1 MSNLDK
7 LRAKNKA
14 AQEMKAQNQAKKS
27 ENLVDDIIQSGIS
40 YEEASGDD
48 SQNVNQ
54 KENQNEKNTEE
65 IVKDV
70 INEKIEEDE
79 KKVLATESPE
89 RVLNDEERNNV
100 SMEAENT
107 VEPPLNASEGKM
119 AKRTAKEATKGRRNT
134 KTSEEQ
140 QTIKAAISLVASKK
154 ENKSVRKSFLIKES
168 SNEKLKILA
177 DQLGTS
183 ENDVIN
189 QILES
194 VLSDVE

>member
-27 ENLVDDIIQSGIS
+27 ENLVDDIIQSGVS
-40 YEEASGDD
+40 YEEASNDETKKETVTAED
-48 SQNVNQ
+48 ATENVQTVNPE
-54 KENQNEKNTEE
+54 ENETKVPVAESPKQPSNEDEGKDVGVEEKN
-65 IVKDV
+65 
-70 INEKIEEDE
+70 
-79 KKVLATESPE
+79 A
-89 RVLNDEERNNV
+89 
-100 SMEAENT
+100 
-107 VEPPLNASEGKM
+107 VEPPLNASEGKTTKKL
-119 AKRTAKEATKGRRNT
+119 ARETTKSRKSTKGA
-134 KTSEEQ
+134 EEQ
-140 QTIKAAISLVASKK
+140 QTIKAAISLVASRR

>member
-27 ENLVDDIIQSGIS
+27 ENLVDDIIQSGVS
-40 YEEASGDD
+40 YEEASNDEAK
-48 SQNVNQ
+48 
-54 KENQNEKNTEE
+54 KETVTAENITENTEN
-65 IVKDV
+65 VK
-70 INEKIEEDE
+70 KEENE
-79 KKVLATESPE
+79 KKVPVTESPKQPINE
-89 RVLNDEERNNV
+89 GQGKDVSIEE
-100 SMEAENT
+100 ENA

-119 AKRTAKEATKGRRNT
+119 TKKPSREAVKSKKSTKGA
-134 KTSEEQ
+134 EEQ
-140 QTIKAAISLVASKK
+140 QTIKAAISLVASRR

>member
-14 AQEMKAQNQAKKS
+14 AQEMKAQNQVKKS
-27 ENLVDDIIQSGIS
+27 ENLVDDIIQSGMS
-40 YEEASGDD
+40 YEEASNDE
-48 SQNVNQ
+48 SKKETVTAENTTENVENIKK
-54 KENQNEKNTEE
+54 KEN
-65 IVKDV
+65 
-70 INEKIEEDE
+70 E
-79 KKVLATESPE
+79 KKVPVTESSKQPINE
-89 RVLNDEERNNV
+89 GQGKDVSVEE
-100 SMEAENT
+100 ENA
-107 VEPPLNASEGKM
+107 VETPLNASEGKTT
-119 AKRTAKEATKGRRNT
+119 KKPSREAVKSKKSTKGA
-134 KTSEEQ
+134 EEQ
-140 QTIKAAISLVASKK
+140 QTIKAAISLVASRR

>member
-27 ENLVDDIIQSGIS
+27 ENLVDDIIQSGVS
-40 YEEASGDD
+40 YEEASNDEAK
-48 SQNVNQ
+48 
-54 KENQNEKNTEE
+54 KETVTAEDITENTEN
-65 IVKDV
+65 VK
-70 INEKIEEDE
+70 EEENE
-79 KKVLATESPE
+79 KKVPAAESSKQPINE
-89 RVLNDEERNNV
+89 GQGKDVSIEEKN
-100 SMEAENT
+100 A
-107 VEPPLNASEGKM
+107 VETPLNASEGKM
-119 AKRTAKEATKGRRNT
+119 TKKPSREAVKSKKSTKGA
-134 KTSEEQ
+134 EEQ
-140 QTIKAAISLVASKK
+140 QTIKAAISLVASRR

>member
-27 ENLVDDIIQSGIS
+27 ENLVDDIIQSGVS
-40 YEEASGDD
+40 YEEASNDEAKKETVTAENTTE
-48 SQNVNQ
+48 NVENIK
-54 KENQNEKNTEE
+54 KEEN
-65 IVKDV
+65 
-70 INEKIEEDE
+70 E
-79 KKVLATESPE
+79 KKVPVTESSKQPINE
-89 RVLNDEERNNV
+89 GQGKDVSVEE
-100 SMEAENT
+100 ENA
-107 VEPPLNASEGKM
+107 VETPLNVSEGKTT
-119 AKRTAKEATKGRRNT
+119 KKPSREAVKSKKSTKGA
-134 KTSEEQ
+134 EEQ
-140 QTIKAAISLVASKK
+140 QTIKAAISLVASRR

>member
-27 ENLVDDIIQSGIS
+27 ENLVDDIIQSGVS
-40 YEEASGDD
+40 YEEASNDEAKKETVTAENTTE
-48 SQNVNQ
+48 NVENIK
-54 KENQNEKNTEE
+54 KEEN
-65 IVKDV
+65 
-70 INEKIEEDE
+70 E
-79 KKVLATESPE
+79 KKVPVTESSKQPINE
-89 RVLNDEERNNV
+89 GQGKDISVEE
-100 SMEAENT
+100 ENA
-107 VEPPLNASEGKM
+107 VETPLNASEGKTT
-119 AKRTAKEATKGRRNT
+119 KKPSREAVKSKKSTKGA
-134 KTSEEQ
+134 EEQ
-140 QTIKAAISLVASKK
+140 QTIKAAISLVASRR

>member
-27 ENLVDDIIQSGIS
+27 ENLVDDIIQSGVS
-40 YEEASGDD
+40 YEEASNDEAK
-48 SQNVNQ
+48 
-54 KENQNEKNTEE
+54 KETVTAENITENTEN
-65 IVKDV
+65 VK
-70 INEKIEEDE
+70 KEENE
-79 KKVLATESPE
+79 KKVPVTESPKQPINE
-89 RVLNDEERNNV
+89 GQDKDVSIEE
-100 SMEAENT
+100 ENA
-107 VEPPLNASEGKM
+107 VETPLNASEGKM
-119 AKRTAKEATKGRRNT
+119 TKKPSREAVKSKKSTKGA
-134 KTSEEQ
+134 EEQ
-140 QTIKAAISLVASKK
+140 QTIKAAISLVASRR

>member
-27 ENLVDDIIQSGIS
+27 ENLVDDIIQSGVS
-40 YEEASGDD
+40 YEEASNDD
-48 SQNVNQ
+48 AKKETVTAENITENAENVK
-54 KENQNEKNTEE
+54 KEEN
-65 IVKDV
+65 
-70 INEKIEEDE
+70 E
-79 KKVLATESPE
+79 KKVPVTEGSKQPINE
-89 RVLNDEERNNV
+89 DQGKDVSIEEKN
-100 SMEAENT
+100 A
-107 VEPPLNASEGKM
+107 VETPLNASEGKM
-119 AKRTAKEATKGRRNT
+119 TKRPSREAVKSKKSTKGA
-134 KTSEEQ
+134 EEQ
-140 QTIKAAISLVASKK
+140 QTIKAAISLVASRR

>member
-27 ENLVDDIIQSGIS
+27 ENLVDDIIQSGVS
-40 YEEASGDD
+40 YEEASNDEAK
-48 SQNVNQ
+48 
-54 KENQNEKNTEE
+54 KETVTAENITENTEN
-65 IVKDV
+65 VK
-70 INEKIEEDE
+70 KEENE
-79 KKVLATESPE
+79 KKVPVTENPKQPINEGQGKDVSI
-89 RVLNDEERNNV
+89 EEKN
-100 SMEAENT
+100 A
-107 VEPPLNASEGKM
+107 VETPLNASEGKM
-119 AKRTAKEATKGRRNT
+119 TKKPSREAVKSKKSTKGA
-134 KTSEEQ
+134 EEQ
-140 QTIKAAISLVASKK
+140 QTIKAAISLVASRR

>member
-27 ENLVDDIIQSGIS
+27 ENLVDDIIQSGVS
-40 YEEASGDD
+40 YEEASNDEAKKETVTAENITEN
-48 SQNVNQ
+48 SENVK
-54 KENQNEKNTEE
+54 KEENVEKVPVIESSKQPINEGQGKDVSIEEKN
-65 IVKDV
+65 
-70 INEKIEEDE
+70 
-79 KKVLATESPE
+79 A
-89 RVLNDEERNNV
+89 
-100 SMEAENT
+100 
-107 VEPPLNASEGKM
+107 VETPLNASEGKM
-119 AKRTAKEATKGRRNT
+119 TKKPSREAIKSKKSTKGA
-134 KTSEEQ
+134 EEQ
-140 QTIKAAISLVASKK
+140 QTIKAAISLVASRR

>member
-27 ENLVDDIIQSGIS
+27 ENLVDDIIQSGVS
-40 YEEASGDD
+40 YEEASNDEVKKETVTAENITENAE
-48 SQNVNQ
+48 NVK
-54 KENQNEKNTEE
+54 KEEN
-65 IVKDV
+65 
-70 INEKIEEDE
+70 E
-79 KKVLATESPE
+79 KKVPATESSKQPINE
-89 RVLNDEERNNV
+89 GQGKDVSIEEKN
-100 SMEAENT
+100 A
-107 VEPPLNASEGKM
+107 VETPLNASEGKM
-119 AKRTAKEATKGRRNT
+119 TKKPSREAVKSKKSTKGA
-134 KTSEEQ
+134 EEQ
-140 QTIKAAISLVASKK
+140 QTIKAAISLVASRR

>member
-27 ENLVDDIIQSGIS
+27 ENLVDDIIQSGVS
-40 YEEASGDD
+40 YEEASNDEAK
-48 SQNVNQ
+48 
-54 KENQNEKNTEE
+54 KETVTAEDITENTEN
-65 IVKDV
+65 VK
-70 INEKIEEDE
+70 EEE
-79 KKVLATESPE
+79 NGKKVLVTENPKQPINEGQGKDVSI
-89 RVLNDEERNNV
+89 EEKD
-100 SMEAENT
+100 A
-107 VEPPLNASEGKM
+107 VETPLNASEGKM
-119 AKRTAKEATKGRRNT
+119 TKKPSREAVKSKKSTKGA
-134 KTSEEQ
+134 EEQ
-140 QTIKAAISLVASKK
+140 QTIKAAISLVASRR

>member
-27 ENLVDDIIQSGIS
+27 ENLVDDIIQSGVS
-40 YEEASGDD
+40 YEEASNDEAK
-48 SQNVNQ
+48 
-54 KENQNEKNTEE
+54 KETVTAENITENTEN
-65 IVKDV
+65 VK
-70 INEKIEEDE
+70 KEENE
-79 KKVLATESPE
+79 KKVPVTESPKQPINE
-89 RVLNDEERNNV
+89 GQGKDVSIEE
-100 SMEAENT
+100 ENA

-119 AKRTAKEATKGRRNT
+119 TKKPSREAVKSKKSTKGA
-134 KTSEEQ
+134 EEQ
-140 QTIKAAISLVASKK
+140 QTIKAAISLVASRR

-168 SNEKLKILA
+168 SNEKSKILA

>member
-14 AQEMKAQNQAKKS
+14 AQEMKAQNQVKKS
-27 ENLVDDIIQSGIS
+27 ENLVDDIIQSGMS
-40 YEEASGDD
+40 YEEASNDE
-48 SQNVNQ
+48 SK
-54 KENQNEKNTEE
+54 KETVTAENTTENAENIKKEE
-65 IVKDV
+65 
-70 INEKIEEDE
+70 NE
-79 KKVLATESPE
+79 KKVPATESSKQPINE
-89 RVLNDEERNNV
+89 GQGKDVSVEE
-100 SMEAENT
+100 ENA
-107 VEPPLNASEGKM
+107 VETPLDTSEGKTT
-119 AKRTAKEATKGRRNT
+119 KKPSREAVKSKKSTKGA
-134 KTSEEQ
+134 EEQ
-140 QTIKAAISLVASKK
+140 QTIKAAISLVASRR

>member
-27 ENLVDDIIQSGIS
+27 ENLVDDIIQSGVS
-40 YEEASGDD
+40 YEEASNDEAK
-48 SQNVNQ
+48 
-54 KENQNEKNTEE
+54 KETVTAEDITENTEN
-65 IVKDV
+65 VK
-70 INEKIEEDE
+70 EEE
-79 KKVLATESPE
+79 NGKKVLVTENPKQPINEGQGKDVSI
-89 RVLNDEERNNV
+89 EE
-100 SMEAENT
+100 ENA

-119 AKRTAKEATKGRRNT
+119 TKKPSREAVKSKKSTKGA
-134 KTSEEQ
+134 EEQ
-140 QTIKAAISLVASKK
+140 QTIKAAISLVASRR

>member
-27 ENLVDDIIQSGIS
+27 ENLVDDIIQSGVS
-40 YEEASGDD
+40 YEEASNDEAK
-48 SQNVNQ
+48 
-54 KENQNEKNTEE
+54 KETVTAENITENTEN
-65 IVKDV
+65 VK
-70 INEKIEEDE
+70 KEENE
-79 KKVLATESPE
+79 KKVPATESSKQPINE
-89 RVLNDEERNNV
+89 GQGKDVSIEEKN
-100 SMEAENT
+100 A
-107 VEPPLNASEGKM
+107 VETPLNASEGKM
-119 AKRTAKEATKGRRNT
+119 TKKPSREAVKSKKSTKGA
-134 KTSEEQ
+134 EEQ
-140 QTIKAAISLVASKK
+140 QTIKAAISLVANRR

>member
-27 ENLVDDIIQSGIS
+27 ENLVDDIIQSGVS
-40 YEEASGDD
+40 YEEASNDEAKKETVTVENTTE
-48 SQNVNQ
+48 NVENIK
-54 KENQNEKNTEE
+54 KEEN
-65 IVKDV
+65 
-70 INEKIEEDE
+70 E
-79 KKVLATESPE
+79 KKVPVTESSKQPINE
-89 RVLNDEERNNV
+89 DQGKDVSVEE
-100 SMEAENT
+100 ENA
-107 VEPPLNASEGKM
+107 VETPLNASEGKTT
-119 AKRTAKEATKGRRNT
+119 KKPSREAVKSKKSTKGA
-134 KTSEEQ
+134 EEQ
-140 QTIKAAISLVASKK
+140 QTIKAAISLVASRR

>member
-27 ENLVDDIIQSGIS
+27 ENLVDDIIQSGVS
-40 YEEASGDD
+40 YEEASNDEAKKETVTAENTTE
-48 SQNVNQ
+48 NVENIK
-54 KENQNEKNTEE
+54 KEEN
-65 IVKDV
+65 
-70 INEKIEEDE
+70 E
-79 KKVLATESPE
+79 KKVPATESSKQPINE
-89 RVLNDEERNNV
+89 DQGKDVSTEE
-100 SMEAENT
+100 ENA
-107 VEPPLNASEGKM
+107 VETPLNASEGKTT
-119 AKRTAKEATKGRRNT
+119 KKPSREAVKSKKSTKGA
-134 KTSEEQ
+134 EEQ
-140 QTIKAAISLVASKK
+140 QTIKAAISLVASRR

>member
-14 AQEMKAQNQAKKS
+14 AQEMKAQNQVKKS
-27 ENLVDDIIQSGIS
+27 ENLVDDIIQSGVS
-40 YEEASGDD
+40 YEEASNDEAKKETVTAENTTE
-48 SQNVNQ
+48 NVENIK
-54 KENQNEKNTEE
+54 KEEN
-65 IVKDV
+65 
-70 INEKIEEDE
+70 E
-79 KKVLATESPE
+79 KKVPVTESSKQPINE
-89 RVLNDEERNNV
+89 GQGKDVSVEE
-100 SMEAENT
+100 ENA
-107 VEPPLNASEGKM
+107 VETPLNASEGKTT
-119 AKRTAKEATKGRRNT
+119 KKPSREAVKSKKSTKGA
-134 KTSEEQ
+134 EEQ
-140 QTIKAAISLVASKK
+140 QTIKAAISLVASRR

>member
-27 ENLVDDIIQSGIS
+27 ENLVDDIIQSGVS
-40 YEEASGDD
+40 YEEASNDEAKKETVTAENTTE
-48 SQNVNQ
+48 NVENIK
-54 KENQNEKNTEE
+54 KEEN
-65 IVKDV
+65 
-70 INEKIEEDE
+70 E
-79 KKVLATESPE
+79 KKVPVTESSKQPINE
-89 RVLNDEERNNV
+89 GQGKDVSVEE
-100 SMEAENT
+100 ENA
-107 VEPPLNASEGKM
+107 VEPPLNASEGKTT
-119 AKRTAKEATKGRRNT
+119 KKPSREAVKSKKSTKGA
-134 KTSEEQ
+134 EEQ
-140 QTIKAAISLVASKK
+140 QTIKAAISLVASRR

>member
-27 ENLVDDIIQSGIS
+27 ENLVDDIIQSGVS
-40 YEEASGDD
+40 YEEASNDEPK
-48 SQNVNQ
+48 
-54 KENQNEKNTEE
+54 KETVTAENTTENTEN
-65 IVKDV
+65 IK
-70 INEKIEEDE
+70 KEENE
-79 KKVLATESPE
+79 KKVPVTESSKQPINE
-89 RVLNDEERNNV
+89 DQGKDVSVEE
-100 SMEAENT
+100 ENA
-107 VEPPLNASEGKM
+107 VETPLNASEGKTT
-119 AKRTAKEATKGRRNT
+119 KKPSREAVKSKKSTKGA
-134 KTSEEQ
+134 EEQ
-140 QTIKAAISLVASKK
+140 QTIKAAISLVASRR

>member
-27 ENLVDDIIQSGIS
+27 ENLVDDIIQSGVS
-40 YEEASGDD
+40 YEEASNDETKNETD
-48 SQNVNQ
+48 TVEKTTENVQTINIE
-54 KENQNEKNTEE
+54 ENETKVPVVESPKQPSNEVEA
-65 IVKDV
+65 KDV
-70 INEKIEEDE
+70 NVED
-79 KKVLATESPE
+79 KNAV
-89 RVLNDEERNNV
+89 
-100 SMEAENT
+100 EA
-107 VEPPLNASEGKM
+107 PLNASEGK
-119 AKRTAKEATKGRRNT
+119 TAKKTVKETTKSRKNT
-134 KTSEEQ
+134 KTEEQ
-140 QTIKAAISLVASKK
+140 QTIKAAISLVASRR

>member
-14 AQEMKAQNQAKKS
+14 AQEMKAQNQVKKS
-27 ENLVDDIIQSGIS
+27 ENLVDDIIQSGVS
-40 YEEASGDD
+40 YEEASNDD
-48 SQNVNQ
+48 AKKETVTAETITENAENVK
-54 KENQNEKNTEE
+54 KEEN
-65 IVKDV
+65 
-70 INEKIEEDE
+70 E
-79 KKVLATESPE
+79 KKVPVTEGSKQPINE
-89 RVLNDEERNNV
+89 DQGKDVSIEEKN
-100 SMEAENT
+100 A
-107 VEPPLNASEGKM
+107 VETPLNASEGKM
-119 AKRTAKEATKGRRNT
+119 TKKPSREAVKSKKSTKGA
-134 KTSEEQ
+134 EEQ
-140 QTIKAAISLVASKK
+140 QTIKAAISLVASRR

>member
-14 AQEMKAQNQAKKS
+14 AQEMKAQNQVKKS
-27 ENLVDDIIQSGIS
+27 ENLVDDIIQSGMS
-40 YEEASGDD
+40 YEEASNDE
-48 SQNVNQ
+48 SKKETVTAENTTENVENIK
-54 KENQNEKNTEE
+54 KEEN
-65 IVKDV
+65 
-70 INEKIEEDE
+70 E
-79 KKVLATESPE
+79 KKVPVTESSKQPINE
-89 RVLNDEERNNV
+89 DQGKDVSVEE
-100 SMEAENT
+100 ENA
-107 VEPPLNASEGKM
+107 VETPLNASEGKTT
-119 AKRTAKEATKGRRNT
+119 KKPSREAVKSKKSTKGA
-134 KTSEEQ
+134 EEQ
-140 QTIKAAISLVASKK
+140 QTIKAAISLVASRR

>member
-27 ENLVDDIIQSGIS
+27 ENLVDDIIQSGVS
-40 YEEASGDD
+40 YEEASNDEAK
-48 SQNVNQ
+48 
-54 KENQNEKNTEE
+54 KETVTAEDITENTEN
-65 IVKDV
+65 VK
-70 INEKIEEDE
+70 EEE
-79 KKVLATESPE
+79 NGKKVLVTENPKQPINEGQGKDVSI
-89 RVLNDEERNNV
+89 EE
-100 SMEAENT
+100 ENA

-119 AKRTAKEATKGRRNT
+119 TKKPSREAVKSKKSTKGA
-134 KTSEEQ
+134 EEQ
-140 QTIKAAISLVASKK
+140 QTIKAAISLVASRR

-194 VLSDVE
+194 VLSDI

>member
-27 ENLVDDIIQSGIS
+27 ENLVDDIIQSGVS
-40 YEEASGDD
+40 YEEASNDEEKKETVTAENTTE
-48 SQNVNQ
+48 NVENIK
-54 KENQNEKNTEE
+54 KEEN
-65 IVKDV
+65 
-70 INEKIEEDE
+70 E
-79 KKVLATESPE
+79 KKVPVTESSKQPINE
-89 RVLNDEERNNV
+89 DQGKDVSVEE
-100 SMEAENT
+100 ENA
-107 VEPPLNASEGKM
+107 VETPLNASEGKTT
-119 AKRTAKEATKGRRNT
+119 KKPSREAVKSKKSTKGA
-134 KTSEEQ
+134 EEQ
-140 QTIKAAISLVASKK
+140 QTIKAAISLVASRR

>member
-27 ENLVDDIIQSGIS
+27 ENLVDDIIQSGMS
-40 YEEASGDD
+40 YEEASNDE
-48 SQNVNQ
+48 SK
-54 KENQNEKNTEE
+54 KETVTAENTTENAENIKKEE
-65 IVKDV
+65 
-70 INEKIEEDE
+70 NE
-79 KKVLATESPE
+79 KKVPVTESSKQPINE
-89 RVLNDEERNNV
+89 GQGKDVSVEE
-100 SMEAENT
+100 ENA
-107 VEPPLNASEGKM
+107 VETPLNASEGKTT
-119 AKRTAKEATKGRRNT
+119 KKPSREAVKSKKSTKGA
-134 KTSEEQ
+134 EEQ
-140 QTIKAAISLVASKK
+140 QTIKAAISLVASRR

>member
-14 AQEMKAQNQAKKS
+14 AQEMKAQNQVKKS
-27 ENLVDDIIQSGIS
+27 ENLVDDIIQSGVS
-40 YEEASGDD
+40 YEEASNDE
-48 SQNVNQ
+48 SK
-54 KENQNEKNTEE
+54 KETVTAENTTENAENIKKEE
-65 IVKDV
+65 
-70 INEKIEEDE
+70 NE
-79 KKVLATESPE
+79 KKVPVTESSKQPINE
-89 RVLNDEERNNV
+89 GQGKDVSVEE
-100 SMEAENT
+100 ENA
-107 VEPPLNASEGKM
+107 VETPLNASEGKTT
-119 AKRTAKEATKGRRNT
+119 KKPSREAVKSKKSTKGA
-134 KTSEEQ
+134 EEQ
-140 QTIKAAISLVASKK
+140 QTIKAAISLVASRR

>member
-27 ENLVDDIIQSGIS
+27 ENLVDDIIQSGVS
-40 YEEASGDD
+40 YEEASNDEAK
-48 SQNVNQ
+48 
-54 KENQNEKNTEE
+54 KETVTAENTTENAENIKKEE
-65 IVKDV
+65 
-70 INEKIEEDE
+70 NE
-79 KKVLATESPE
+79 KKVPVTESSKQPINE
-89 RVLNDEERNNV
+89 GQGKDISVEE
-100 SMEAENT
+100 ENA
-107 VEPPLNASEGKM
+107 VETPLNASEGKTT
-119 AKRTAKEATKGRRNT
+119 KKPSREAVKSKKSTKGA
-134 KTSEEQ
+134 EEQ
-140 QTIKAAISLVASKK
+140 QTIKAAISLVASRR

>member
-27 ENLVDDIIQSGIS
+27 ENLVDDIIQSGVS
-40 YEEASGDD
+40 YEEASNDEAK
-48 SQNVNQ
+48 
-54 KENQNEKNTEE
+54 KETVTAENTTENIENIKKEE
-65 IVKDV
+65 
-70 INEKIEEDE
+70 NE
-79 KKVLATESPE
+79 KKVPVTESSKQPINE
-89 RVLNDEERNNV
+89 GQGKDVSVEE
-100 SMEAENT
+100 ENA
-107 VEPPLNASEGKM
+107 VETPLNASEGKTT
-119 AKRTAKEATKGRRNT
+119 KKPSREAVKSKKSTKGA
-134 KTSEEQ
+134 EEQ
-140 QTIKAAISLVASKK
+140 QTIKAAISLVASRR

>member
-27 ENLVDDIIQSGIS
+27 ENLVDDIIQSGVS
-40 YEEASGDD
+40 YEEASNDD
-48 SQNVNQ
+48 AKKETVTAENITENAENVK
-54 KENQNEKNTEE
+54 KEEN
-65 IVKDV
+65 
-70 INEKIEEDE
+70 E
-79 KKVLATESPE
+79 KKVPVTEGSKQPINE
-89 RVLNDEERNNV
+89 DQGKDVSIEEKN
-100 SMEAENT
+100 A
-107 VEPPLNASEGKM
+107 VETPLNASEGKM
-119 AKRTAKEATKGRRNT
+119 TKKPSREAVKSKKSTKGA
-134 KTSEEQ
+134 EEQ
-140 QTIKAAISLVASKK
+140 QTIKAAISLVASRR

>member
-27 ENLVDDIIQSGIS
+27 ENLVDDIIQSGVS
-40 YEEASGDD
+40 YEEASNDEAKKETVTAE
-48 SQNVNQ
+48 NVTENAENVK
-54 KENQNEKNTEE
+54 KEEN
-65 IVKDV
+65 
-70 INEKIEEDE
+70 E
-79 KKVLATESPE
+79 KKVPVTENPKQPINEGQGKDVSI
-89 RVLNDEERNNV
+89 EEKD
-100 SMEAENT
+100 A

-119 AKRTAKEATKGRRNT
+119 TKKPSREAVKSKKSTKGA
-134 KTSEEQ
+134 EEQ
-140 QTIKAAISLVASKK
+140 QTIKAAISLVASRR

>member
-27 ENLVDDIIQSGIS
+27 ENLVDDIIQSGVS
-40 YEEASGDD
+40 YEEASNDEAKKETVTAE
-48 SQNVNQ
+48 NT
-54 KENQNEKNTEE
+54 KENAENIKKEE
-65 IVKDV
+65 
-70 INEKIEEDE
+70 NE
-79 KKVLATESPE
+79 KKVPVTESSKQPINE
-89 RVLNDEERNNV
+89 GQGKDVSVEE
-100 SMEAENT
+100 ENA
-107 VEPPLNASEGKM
+107 VETPLNASEGKTT
-119 AKRTAKEATKGRRNT
+119 KKPSREAVKSKKSTKGA
-134 KTSEEQ
+134 EEQ
-140 QTIKAAISLVASKK
+140 QTIKAAISLVASRR

>member
-27 ENLVDDIIQSGIS
+27 ENLVDDIIQSGMS
-40 YEEASGDD
+40 YEEASNDE
-48 SQNVNQ
+48 SK
-54 KENQNEKNTEE
+54 KETVTAENTTENAENIKKEE
-65 IVKDV
+65 
-70 INEKIEEDE
+70 NE
-79 KKVLATESPE
+79 KKVPVTESSKQPINE
-89 RVLNDEERNNV
+89 DQGKDVSVEE
-100 SMEAENT
+100 ENA
-107 VEPPLNASEGKM
+107 VETPLNASEGKTT
-119 AKRTAKEATKGRRNT
+119 KKPSREAVKSKKSTKGA
-134 KTSEEQ
+134 EEQ
-140 QTIKAAISLVASKK
+140 QTIKSAISLVASRR

>member
-27 ENLVDDIIQSGIS
+27 ENLVDDIIQSGVS
-40 YEEASGDD
+40 YEEASNDEAK
-48 SQNVNQ
+48 
-54 KENQNEKNTEE
+54 KETVTAENNTENAE
-65 IVKDV
+65 NAK
-70 INEKIEEDE
+70 KEENE
-79 KKVLATESPE
+79 KKVPAAESPKQPINE
-89 RVLNDEERNNV
+89 DQGKDVSIEEE
-100 SMEAENT
+100 SA
-107 VEPPLNASEGKM
+107 VETPLNASEGK
-119 AKRTAKEATKGRRNT
+119 ATKKPSREAVKSKKST
-134 KTSEEQ
+134 KGAEEQ
-140 QTIKAAISLVASKK
+140 QTIKAAISLVASRR

-194 VLSDVE
+194 VLSDVG

>member
-27 ENLVDDIIQSGIS
+27 ENLVDDIIQSGVS
-40 YEEASGDD
+40 YEEASNDEAK
-48 SQNVNQ
+48 
-54 KENQNEKNTEE
+54 KETVTAENITENTEN
-65 IVKDV
+65 VK
-70 INEKIEEDE
+70 EEE
-79 KKVLATESPE
+79 ENGKKVLVTENPKQPINEGQGKDVSI
-89 RVLNDEERNNV
+89 EE
-100 SMEAENT
+100 ENA

-119 AKRTAKEATKGRRNT
+119 TKKPSREAVKSKKSTKGA
-134 KTSEEQ
+134 EEQ
-140 QTIKAAISLVASKK
+140 QTIKAAISLVASRR

>member
-27 ENLVDDIIQSGIS
+27 ENLVDDIIQSGVS
-40 YEEASGDD
+40 YEEASNDEAK
-48 SQNVNQ
+48 
-54 KENQNEKNTEE
+54 KETVTAENITENTEN
-65 IVKDV
+65 VK
-70 INEKIEEDE
+70 KEENE
-79 KKVLATESPE
+79 KKVPATESSKQPINE
-89 RVLNDEERNNV
+89 GQGKDVSIEEKD
-100 SMEAENT
+100 A
-107 VEPPLNASEGKM
+107 VETPLNASEGKM
-119 AKRTAKEATKGRRNT
+119 TKKPSREAVKSKKRTKGA
-134 KTSEEQ
+134 EEQ
-140 QTIKAAISLVASKK
+140 QTIKAAISLVASRR

>member
-27 ENLVDDIIQSGIS
+27 ENLVDDIIQSGMS
-40 YEEASGDD
+40 YEEASNDEAK
-48 SQNVNQ
+48 
-54 KENQNEKNTEE
+54 KETVTAENTTENAENIKKEE
-65 IVKDV
+65 
-70 INEKIEEDE
+70 NE
-79 KKVLATESPE
+79 KKVPVTESPKQPINE
-89 RVLNDEERNNV
+89 GQGKDVSVEE
-100 SMEAENT
+100 ENA
-107 VEPPLNASEGKM
+107 VETPLNASEGKIT
-119 AKRTAKEATKGRRNT
+119 KKTSREAVKSKKSTKGA
-134 KTSEEQ
+134 EEQ
-140 QTIKAAISLVASKK
+140 QTIKAAISLVASRR

>member
-27 ENLVDDIIQSGIS
+27 ENLVDDIIQSGVS
-40 YEEASGDD
+40 YEEASNDEAK
-48 SQNVNQ
+48 
-54 KENQNEKNTEE
+54 KETVTAENNAENAENIKKEE
-65 IVKDV
+65 
-70 INEKIEEDE
+70 NE
-79 KKVLATESPE
+79 KKVPVTESSKQPINE
-89 RVLNDEERNNV
+89 DQGKDVSVEE
-100 SMEAENT
+100 ENA
-107 VEPPLNASEGKM
+107 VEPPLNASEGKTT
-119 AKRTAKEATKGRRNT
+119 KKPSREAVKSKKSTKGA
-134 KTSEEQ
+134 EEQ
-140 QTIKAAISLVASKK
+140 QTIKAAISLVASRR